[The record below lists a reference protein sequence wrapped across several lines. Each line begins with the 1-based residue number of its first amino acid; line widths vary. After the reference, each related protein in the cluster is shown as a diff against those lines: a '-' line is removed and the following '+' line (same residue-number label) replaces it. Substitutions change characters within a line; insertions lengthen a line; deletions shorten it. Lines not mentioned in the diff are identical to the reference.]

1 MKYFYSH
8 LIEIQSLVI
17 ELDKME
23 LDPREKSHLAH
34 LIDSTLHHHI
44 LDTVL
49 DQLDLKDKEIFLSHL
64 AKNDHTKIWK
74 FLNEKVEKIEE
85 KIKNTSE
92 QLKQRLHQDLKEA
105 GKIK

>member
-17 ELDKME
+17 ELDQME
-23 LDPREKSHLAH
+23 LDPREKTHLAH
-34 LIDSTLHHHI
+34 LIDSTLHHHV

-49 DQLDLKDKEIFLSHL
+49 DQLDLQDKEVFLNHL
-64 AKNDHTKIWK
+64 MENDHTKIWK
-74 FLNEKVEKIEE
+74 FLNEKVDKIEE
-85 KIKNTSE
+85 KIKDTGK
-92 QLKQRLHQDLKEA
+92 QLKQKLHQDLKEA

>member
-34 LIDSTLHHHI
+34 LIDSTLHHHV

-49 DQLDLKDKEIFLSHL
+49 DQLSPSDKEVFLNHL
-64 AKNDHTKIWK
+64 ALNDHTKIWK
-74 FLNEKVEKIEE
+74 FLNEKVDKIEE
-85 KIKNTSE
+85 KIKDTGE
-92 QLKQRLHQDLKEA
+92 QLKQKLHQDLKEA